1 MNIIEKQTVAIS
13 YNLAKTSIN
22 NFLKL
27 LDINPEAYEHLFK
40 IPIQVKNMEEKV
52 IAKYEPQEGNIY
64 INETYIQN
72 FLKKYSLSNSAKRI
86 QLNIALSIV
95 HELLHLNRSIMIEG
109 GKVTSPFEEQENNRK
124 EHNLDEYRKA
134 LVDVLKKPYAN
145 EFGKFIPIK
154 SRINKDGT
162 ISVIAYNNET
172 KNYNEFLNL
181 DLKLNITDIDKYIL
195 ELSEILNTKA
205 FDSNVIKDNFVGDTD
220 IAVVSDISFYD
231 KEKTKK
237 QELLNI
243 HEKLENSDGLEEA
256 FTEVLANIIIMSRND
271 VTLDLGKYLEKI
283 EQAPLDVVGIDE
295 KKAAKLIKYAGKDIL
310 KWFMLST
317 YGDYYDDEF
326 ENIFGSDYLR
336 VLKDF
341 QKLYDAVI
349 NEETGYEMFA
359 RDLDCIIEDKM
370 GKKK

>member
-1 MNIIEKQTVAIS
+1 MLEEGTVYFDTEK
-13 YNLAKTSIN
+13 L
-22 NFLKL
+22 
-27 LDINPEAYEHLFK
+27 
-40 IPIQVKNMEEKV
+40 
-52 IAKYEPQEGNIY
+52 
-64 INETYIQN
+64 
-72 FLKKYSLSNSAKRI
+72 
-86 QLNIALSIV
+86 
-95 HELLHLNRSIMIEG
+95 IEG
-109 GKVTSPFEEQENNRK
+109 RTVKLIYKSQLATPETNEIYVHYGFGLLWDNLQEAKLDKVDDGCYETEISLDCADSISFCFRDDKNNW
-124 EHNLDEYRKA
+124 D
-134 LVDVLKKPYAN
+134 
-145 EFGKFIPIK
+145 
-154 SRINKDGT
+154 
-162 ISVIAYNNET
+162 NNET